1 MAPGAGFEPA
11 RDRINSAVPS
21 QLGYP
26 GKTLVGNLGV
36 EPSASAVRTQR
47 ICRLPRSRNLKH
59 DFGRPIRIR
68 TGISAFGGLGP
79 VPLDDG
85 PFEIGVAGGN

>member
-36 EPSASAVRTQR
+36 EPSASAVRAQR
-47 ICRLPRSRNLKH
+47 ICRLPRSRNLKIKL
-59 DFGRPIRIR
+59 GRPIRIR